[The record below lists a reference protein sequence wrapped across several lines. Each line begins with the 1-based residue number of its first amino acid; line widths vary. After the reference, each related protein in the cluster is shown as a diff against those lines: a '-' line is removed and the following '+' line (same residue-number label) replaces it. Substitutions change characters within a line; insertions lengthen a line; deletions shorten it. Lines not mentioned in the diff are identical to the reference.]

1 MDVLC
6 TLLKRGADKDL
17 ADEALGRA
25 AGSIGAREAD
35 LNDVIRF
42 LLEQGANVDAGSG
55 LMKAANM
62 GRLSIM
68 QTLLGAGAD
77 INLVNSEG
85 KTALIIA
92 LEQFGTNVAT

>member
-17 ADEALGRA
+17 ADEALGPA

-62 GRLSIM
+62 GRLSII
-68 QTLLGAGAD
+68 QTLLLGADAD
-77 INLVNSEG
+77 INATCMCTGYCSVNIANDGCSES
-85 KTALIIA
+85 
-92 LEQFGTNVAT
+92 